1 MATATVKTEPITVKK
16 EVLDTVD
23 VEYISE
29 KILELCSEFPEGIND
44 KVLQNQLPHVDPKL
58 RAKSINTLL
67 NTGKIDLLKNSKGLI
82 YKAKTDSGSTNIKGD
97 QEEKIVYGIIEESG
111 NKGSWIRDIRFRS
124 NLVPTQLNKVLKAL
138 ENKKLIKAVKSVNA
152 AKKKVYMKYDLEPD
166 TSVTGGAWYS
176 DQDFESEFVEILNQ
190 QCCKFLQQKRDVA
203 RKSKAG
209 PLAARN
215 LSMAALKDVHK
226 FISELGISKVQLK
239 MEDIENILDT
249 LIFDGKVE
257 KTTKGNDAKFY
268 RAIEPLV
275 PTTGLVRIPC
285 GICPVSRN
293 CSDIGA
299 ITPTKCTYLRDWLS

>member
-1 MATATVKTEPITVKK
+1 MATATVKTEPFTVKK

-23 VEYISE
+23 VEYVSE

-166 TSVTGGAWYS
+166 TSVTGEHGT
-176 DQDFESEFVEILNQ
+176 VIKILNQ
-190 QCCKFLQQKRDVA
+190 
-203 RKSKAG
+203 
-209 PLAARN
+209 N
-215 LSMAALKDVHK
+215 LSK
-226 FISELGISKVQLK
+226 FSTNSAVNFFNKSE
-239 MEDIENILDT
+239 MW
-249 LIFDGKVE
+249 
-257 KTTKGNDAKFY
+257 
-268 RAIEPLV
+268 RARVKLV
-275 PTTGLVRIPC
+275 L
-285 GICPVSRN
+285 
-293 CSDIGA
+293 
-299 ITPTKCTYLRDWLS
+299 WLLEI